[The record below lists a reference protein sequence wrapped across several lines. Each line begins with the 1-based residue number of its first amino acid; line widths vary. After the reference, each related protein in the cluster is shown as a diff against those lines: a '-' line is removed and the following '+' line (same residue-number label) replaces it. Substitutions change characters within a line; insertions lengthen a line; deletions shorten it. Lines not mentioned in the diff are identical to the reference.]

1 MVVRERINDD
11 LICIHSDCGKDI
23 IRLDIKMVFHK
34 AFEKVNGK
42 HYEYEE
48 VEAEN

>member
-1 MVVRERINDD
+1 MIVREQITDNLIRIF
-11 LICIHSDCGKDI
+11 SDCGKDI
-23 IRLDIKMVFHK
+23 VRLDIQMVFHE

-48 VEAEN
+48 VEVE